1 VHGLQLSRTQILT
14 PSVLSSSSQTLTK
27 RPMGRR
33 TDLLTQLLLGPSS
46 RLTNLEL
53 TLVIG
58 DLIVSSHGSML
69 NLLLSVSLLL
79 RRFNHE
85 LLALSLVVTHHVG
98 LNELATAAREGAA
111 MWSRECP
118 GDGTRWHRTTAAAM
132 DGGGGAGRRSSGKEV
147 RWWLHGAV
155 VLEDAWSDEDGAVV
169 QGR

>member
-1 VHGLQLSRTQILT
+1 M
-14 PSVLSSSSQTLTK
+14 LTK

-46 RLTNLEL
+46 RLTNLEP
-53 TLVIG
+53 TLAIG
-58 DLIVSSHGSML
+58 DLIVSGHGSML

-85 LLALSLVVTHHVG
+85 LLALSLVVTHHIG

-132 DGGGGAGRRSSGKEV
+132 DGGGGAGRHSSGKEV